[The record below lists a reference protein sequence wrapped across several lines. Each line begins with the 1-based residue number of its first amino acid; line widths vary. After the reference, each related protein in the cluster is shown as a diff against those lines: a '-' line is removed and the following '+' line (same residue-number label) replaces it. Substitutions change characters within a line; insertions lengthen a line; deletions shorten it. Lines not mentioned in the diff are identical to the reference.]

1 MESLENIA
9 ERISTTK
16 KSLEE
21 HPRQNLEIAIKEL
34 LEISKELDLVKNRL
48 NKITK
53 RLIEKS
59 RIFNYFALF
68 LFKYLD

>member
-21 HPRQNLEIAIKEL
+21 HPRQNLELQLRNYWKLA
-34 LEISKELDLVKNRL
+34 
-48 NKITK
+48 
-53 RLIEKS
+53 KS
-59 RIFNYFALF
+59 WIW
-68 LFKYLD
+68 

>member
-34 LEISKELDLVKNRL
+34 LEW
-48 NKITK
+48 
-53 RLIEKS
+53 
-59 RIFNYFALF
+59 RIKVF
-68 LFKYLD
+68 LFPLD

>member
-21 HPRQNLEIAIKEL
+21 HPRQNLEIAIKQRAGSGK
-34 LEISKELDLVKNRL
+34 EID
-48 NKITK
+48 
-53 RLIEKS
+53 
-59 RIFNYFALF
+59 
-68 LFKYLD
+68 

>member
-21 HPRQNLEIAIKEL
+21 HPRQNLKIAIKEL
-34 LEISKELDLVKNRL
+34 LEISKELDLVK
-48 NKITK
+48 
-53 RLIEKS
+53 KS
-59 RIFNYFALF
+59 I
-68 LFKYLD
+68 K

>member
-34 LEISKELDLVKNRL
+34 LEISKELDLVK
-48 NKITK
+48 
-53 RLIEKS
+53 KS
-59 RIFNYFALF
+59 IKFNYFALF

>member
-34 LEISKELDLVKNRL
+34 LEISKELDLVSIFISTRL
-48 NKITK
+48 DKKVMQYMVKYSSNV
-53 RLIEKS
+53 L
-59 RIFNYFALF
+59 FN
-68 LFKYLD
+68 

>member
-21 HPRQNLEIAIKEL
+21 HPRQNLEI
-34 LEISKELDLVKNRL
+34 EISKELDLVK
-48 NKITK
+48 
-53 RLIEKS
+53 KS
-59 RIFNYFALF
+59 I
-68 LFKYLD
+68 K

>member
-21 HPRQNLEIAIKEL
+21 QPRQNLEIAIKEL
-34 LEISKELDLVKNRL
+34 FEISKELDLVK
-48 NKITK
+48 
-53 RLIEKS
+53 KS
-59 RIFNYFALF
+59 I
-68 LFKYLD
+68 K

>member
-34 LEISKELDLVKNRL
+34 LE
-48 NKITK
+48 
-53 RLIEKS
+53 KS